1 MFKSI
6 RWKFITV
13 YFLLV
18 FIAMIIVGV
27 FIIQQLEDYHLDVV
41 SRNLTKLARDGLLK
55 SFEKFDDLDASK
67 EEIQRDVETWAK
79 GYQEEIFVINMDFKI
94 IASSN
99 SSLVNKSAVDT
110 LDYQLLT
117 DGYNGQI
124 AEANKKTSVQNEET
138 TVKSIVFPIR
148 DENTQQVLGVLYL
161 RANLKAIYESLGE
174 SRGILTQATLWALLI
189 TVILGYFIAKSVT
202 EPITDV
208 TVKVAKMA
216 KGDFD
221 QVVEVRSNDEIGQLA
236 EMFNYLREKL
246 KITLKEVFNEKSKLQ
261 TILDYMADGL
271 IAVDNQGRIIH
282 INPTAV
288 KMLNLTTEEVEI
300 KLFDDI
306 MKELNDQLTFRFID
320 DNNEE
325 WVGNELI
332 KIKDVVLQANYAPF
346 KDERDKNSGIVMV
359 LQDITERQK
368 LDNMRREFVANV
380 SHELKTP
387 LTSIKSYTET
397 LLAGALDDRE
407 LSEDFL
413 KVVDS
418 EADRMTRLV
427 RDLLQLSSIEY
438 KQIKWNKRSS
448 DLLKII
454 ENSILKISMTAK
466 NKKQS
471 LRFITSEESFIA
483 CLDSDRIEQV
493 ILNILSNAI
502 KYTPDYGK
510 IEVVLEKIDQNVS
523 IKIIDNGIGIPKEDI
538 PRLFER
544 FYRVDKARSREL
556 GGTGLGLS
564 IARQIIEAHGGTI
577 NVNSSEG
584 EGTEVVIILPIQEQS
599 V

>member
-99 SSLVNKSAVDT
+99 SSLVNKSAVDA

-124 AEANKKTSVQNEET
+124 AEANKKTNVQNEET
-138 TVKSIVFPIR
+138 TVKSIVFPIK
-148 DENTQQVLGVLYL
+148 DENTQQVLGILYL

-174 SRGILTQATLWALLI
+174 SRGILIQATLWALLI
-189 TVILGYFIAKSVT
+189 TVILGYFIARSVT

-221 QVVEVRSNDEIGQLA
+221 QVVDVKSNDEIGQLA

-282 INPTAV
+282 INPTAI
-288 KMLNLTTEEVEI
+288 KMLNLTTEEVET

-320 DNNEE
+320 DKNEE

-471 LRFITSEESFIA
+471 LRFTTSEESFIA

-493 ILNILSNAI
+493 VLNILSNAI
-502 KYTPDYGK
+502 KYTPDHGK

-584 EGTEVVIILPIQEQS
+584 EGTEVVIILPIQEQP

>member
-6 RWKFITV
+6 RWKFITI

-27 FIIQQLEDYHLDVV
+27 FIIQQFEDYHLDVV
-41 SRNLTKLARDGLLK
+41 SSNLTRLARDGLLQ

-67 EEIQRDVETWAK
+67 EEIQRDVDTWAK

-99 SSLVNKSAVDT
+99 SSLVNRSAVDT

-124 AEANKKTSVQNEET
+124 AEANRKTSVQKEET
-138 TVKSIVFPIR
+138 TIKIMVFPIR
-148 DENTQQVLGVLYL
+148 DKDTQEVIGVLYL

-174 SRGILTQATLWALLI
+174 SKGILTKATLWALLI
-189 TVILGYFIAKSVT
+189 TVILGYFIARSVT

-208 TVKVAKMA
+208 TIKAAKMA

-221 QVVEVRSNDEIGQLA
+221 QVVEVKSDDEIGQLA
-236 EMFNYLREKL
+236 EMFNHLREKL

-271 IAVDNQGRIIH
+271 IAVDNQGKIIH
-282 INPTAV
+282 INPTAI
-288 KMLNLTTEEVEI
+288 KMLHLTPKSIED
-300 KLFDDI
+300 KLYDDI
-306 MKELNDQLTFRFID
+306 IKDLNNQLTFEYID
-320 DNNEE
+320 KHNEE

-332 KIKDVVLQANYAPF
+332 KLNDVVLQANYAPF
-346 KDERDKNSGIVMV
+346 KDDKGKNSGIVMV

-397 LLAGALDDRE
+397 LLDGALDDRE
-407 LSEDFL
+407 LSENFL

-448 DLLKII
+448 DLIKII
-454 ENSILKISMTAK
+454 ENSVLKIRMTAK
-466 NKKQS
+466 NKNQS
-471 LRFITSEESFIA
+471 LSFKTNEESLIA
-483 CLDSDRIEQV
+483 YLDSDRIEQV
-493 ILNILSNAI
+493 VLNILSNAI
-502 KYTPDYGK
+502 KYTPDHGK
-510 IEVVLEKIDQNVS
+510 IEVALEKAEQHAA

-564 IARQIIEAHGGTI
+564 IARQIIEAHDGTI
-577 NVNSSEG
+577 QISSSEG
-584 EGTEVVIILPIQEQS
+584 DGTEVVIILPLKEKT

>member
-99 SSLVNKSAVDT
+99 SSLVNKSAVDA

-124 AEANKKTSVQNEET
+124 AEANKKTNVQNEET
-138 TVKSIVFPIR
+138 TVKSIVFPIK
-148 DENTQQVLGVLYL
+148 DENTQQVLGILYL

-174 SRGILTQATLWALLI
+174 SRGILIQATLWALLI
-189 TVILGYFIAKSVT
+189 TVILGYFIARSVT

-221 QVVEVRSNDEIGQLA
+221 QVVDVKSNDEIGQLA

-282 INPTAV
+282 INPTAI
-288 KMLNLTTEEVEI
+288 KMLNLTTEEVET

-306 MKELNDQLTFRFID
+306 MKELN
-320 DNNEE
+320 E
-325 WVGNELI
+325 
-332 KIKDVVLQANYAPF
+332 
-346 KDERDKNSGIVMV
+346 
-359 LQDITERQK
+359 
-368 LDNMRREFVANV
+368 
-380 SHELKTP
+380 
-387 LTSIKSYTET
+387 
-397 LLAGALDDRE
+397 
-407 LSEDFL
+407 
-413 KVVDS
+413 
-418 EADRMTRLV
+418 
-427 RDLLQLSSIEY
+427 
-438 KQIKWNKRSS
+438 
-448 DLLKII
+448 
-454 ENSILKISMTAK
+454 
-466 NKKQS
+466 
-471 LRFITSEESFIA
+471 
-483 CLDSDRIEQV
+483 
-493 ILNILSNAI
+493 
-502 KYTPDYGK
+502 
-510 IEVVLEKIDQNVS
+510 
-523 IKIIDNGIGIPKEDI
+523 IG
-538 PRLFER
+538 R
-544 FYRVDKARSREL
+544 
-556 GGTGLGLS
+556 
-564 IARQIIEAHGGTI
+564 AH
-577 NVNSSEG
+577 V
-584 EGTEVVIILPIQEQS
+584 
-599 V
+599 